1 MKHEEKLRILLE
13 KSKILNI
20 IAHHKALWENCSFV
34 INIVINL
41 IIIFSY
47 SINVM
52 PSGVIERD
60 PNDDSLIVLN

>member
-13 KSKILNI
+13 NSKVLEI

-47 SINVM
+47 SNEVM
-52 PSGVIERD
+52 PDGVVYRD
-60 PNDDSLIVLN
+60 ATTNDLVI